1 MESLE
6 EETDSWVE
14 ASRPDSSSKFDELA
28 PILLVVVACRVWDD
42 SEKGGISKIKFRFLN
57 WPTGNI

>member
-1 MESLE
+1 VESLE

-42 SEKGGISKIKFRFLN
+42 SEKGGISKIK
-57 WPTGNI
+57 